1 MEEFKNINIT
11 KHAIVRYFNRVRN
24 IMVTDL
30 NYDGWKNS
38 HHNEVEEVKTELQGL
53 LMTAEFITSGT
64 YGIHRKASYYIH
76 KETMLTFVI
85 SENNLVTLYKIDY
98 GLDLIGNKEML
109 EVLNNNYK
117 RLLDEEEELQKKN
130 KKELQSLECQEKMLG
145 YAIQETEAELQSL
158 RAKKK
163 EMESKKAKLR
173 AAEQSI
179 SVKIN
184 TAREKIILSKKA
196 L

>member
-24 IMVTDL
+24 IMVTDI

-85 SENNLVTLYKIDY
+85 AENNLVTLYKIDY

-179 SVKIN
+179 SAKIN